1 MGRSQAN
8 GQDYH
13 NATFVQ
19 GAQINTYNEKFGTG
33 CLALS
38 PGTSPHTFVS
48 GVADAITAGGG
59 ATGSFTAATGT
70 TYDPISGVMVIEI
83 GSHSL
88 TTSNTVTITDSGVT
102 FTCDQDNNTS
112 QKAYPRS
119 GDPASGS
126 NLAISAVTA
135 TTITVNVGAV
145 PVDEYLTIPTSTEF
159 GFGTNDFTIELW
171 IKPNSVAAG
180 SKTLVDFRSAA
191 TEVAPYLH
199 LDGANLKYYVNG
211 SNTITG
217 ATNLVAGTWYHVA
230 VCRNGSTTKMFLN
243 GAQEG
248 SDYSDGSNYGTTK
261 PVRIGGDWNGATE
274 FFGYIDELRIST
286 TARYTDAFTA
296 PTGIFQ
302 GDTDTVLLFHFD
314 GEEGQVYVEDWSGQQ
329 NWTNGHDFNNDAIL
343 ATSRSSASTPG
354 GFTGNSHR
362 YLDAANLLQ
371 SNKEFLAQEIRYL
384 IQPNLPT
391 ELATTS
397 PKYVLNAPDYNNGD
411 LFSWSVAH
419 GNGKFVIGAQEDDDA
434 SNSIYNSGSVYV
446 YSDDGAYETRI
457 VASDKKLILIALVIL

>member
-1 MGRSQAN
+1 MSKTTGTYQSTPGLFDIQLNDTIIAAGSGVVARITSTSPYQDPVTQQFVDTVEISEGSSFSGLLFNRITSQAYPNIILDNLSQSQVNIVSFDNYESNTLFNSKFPNNEIINNYTIKYISETGAFTEGEFVRNYKLDYGNVYGQFLQNDEARVRKLSLTGEVGDGFFSRGQIIRSENTKAEVLGYNRATDIVYLGKMGRSQAN

-230 VCRNGSTTKMFLN
+230 VCRNGSTTKMF
-243 GAQEG
+243 
-248 SDYSDGSNYGTTK
+248 
-261 PVRIGGDWNGATE
+261 
-274 FFGYIDELRIST
+274 
-286 TARYTDAFTA
+286 
-296 PTGIFQ
+296 
-302 GDTDTVLLFHFD
+302 
-314 GEEGQVYVEDWSGQQ
+314 
-329 NWTNGHDFNNDAIL
+329 
-343 ATSRSSASTPG
+343 
-354 GFTGNSHR
+354 
-362 YLDAANLLQ
+362 
-371 SNKEFLAQEIRYL
+371 
-384 IQPNLPT
+384 
-391 ELATTS
+391 
-397 PKYVLNAPDYNNGD
+397 
-411 LFSWSVAH
+411 
-419 GNGKFVIGAQEDDDA
+419 
-434 SNSIYNSGSVYV
+434 
-446 YSDDGAYETRI
+446 
-457 VASDKKLILIALVIL
+457 